1 LGYVIWLLLFTMA
14 LVRISA
20 EAKESIRIRSKIVR
34 RDDSQLTL
42 AHLLPNDDGGRSL
55 ASVFKKYAIG
65 NSPKEKETRQ
75 LSNLLISSLI
85 RQVHRQNPHL
95 ADKYN
100 FVIPSEIEVL
110 NPGRTLTDFEVREAL
125 LNQWKSQCPNCRIEI
140 HELNLPRLSDLV
152 NLAAGWQ
159 FVGVPDL
166 PKGSFSA
173 AIQFEN
179 KSGIVPERVRYWVNG
194 VARLF
199 KQVQIVTR
207 GLSFGET
214 ITADHIKTEYRD
226 VTFARDFVLSEESVL
241 GRKVRLTKSIGQ
253 VLFEHD
259 LLRDKAVTRG
269 DWVKVTAQE
278 GKMEVT
284 TMARAE
290 NEGFIGDVILLRM
303 GANKQPMS
311 GIAKAKGEVLLK

>member
-1 LGYVIWLLLFTMA
+1 MRYVSWLLLFTMA
-14 LVRISA
+14 LMRLSV
-20 EAKESIRIRSKIVR
+20 EAKDSIRIRSKIVR

-55 ASVFKKYAIG
+55 ASIFKRYPIG

-85 RQVHRQNPHL
+85 RQVHKQNPHL
-95 ADKYN
+95 AEKYN

-110 NPGRTLTDFEVREAL
+110 NPGKTLTDFEVREAL

-140 HELNLPRLSDLV
+140 HELNLPRLSELV
-152 NLAAGWQ
+152 NLTAGWQ

-179 KSGIVPERVRYWVNG
+179 RSGISPERVRYWVNG

-199 KQVQIVTR
+199 KQVPILTR

-214 ITADHIKTEYRD
+214 ITADHIKIEYHD
-226 VTFARDFVLSEESVL
+226 VTFARDLVLSGESVL
-241 GRKVRLTKSIGQ
+241 GRKVRLTKAMGQ

-259 LLRDKAVTRG
+259 LLKEKAVNRG

-290 NEGFIGDVILLRM
+290 NEGFIGDVVLLRV
-303 GANKQPMS
+303 GANKQSIS
-311 GIAKAKGEVLLK
+311 GIAKAKGEVILK

>member
-1 LGYVIWLLLFTMA
+1 MTLMRLSV
-14 LVRISA
+14 
-20 EAKESIRIRSKIVR
+20 EAKDSIRIRSKIIR

-55 ASVFKKYAIG
+55 ASIFKRYPIG

-85 RQVHRQNPHL
+85 RQVHKQNPQL
-95 ADKYN
+95 AEKYN

-110 NPGRTLTDFEVREAL
+110 NPGKTLTDFEVREAL

-140 HELNLPRLSDLV
+140 HELNLPRLSELV
-152 NLAAGWQ
+152 NLTAGWQ

-179 KSGIVPERVRYWVNG
+179 RSGISPERVRYWVNG
-194 VARLF
+194 VARLS
-199 KQVQIVTR
+199 KKVPIVTR

-214 ITADHIKTEYRD
+214 ITADHIKIEYHD
-226 VTFARDFVLSEESVL
+226 VTFARDLVLSGESVL
-241 GRKVRLTKSIGQ
+241 GRKVRLTKAMGQ

-259 LLRDKAVTRG
+259 LLKEKAVNRG

-290 NEGFIGDVILLRM
+290 NEGFIGDVVLLRV
-303 GANKQPMS
+303 GANKQSIS
-311 GIAKAKGEVLLK
+311 GIAKAKGEVILK